1 MSTIEIKQHD
11 ITDCGAACLTSIAA
25 YYGLTMP
32 VARIRQMAST
42 DRKGTNVLGLITAAE
57 KLGFM
62 TKAVK
67 SLKQDGATNIE
78 PLHKIPLPAIAHII
92 IDGKLQHYI
101 VIYKI
106 TDKWIR
112 IMDPA
117 IGKLEKWSLQKF
129 ESRWTGVLVVMV
141 PDEGSFKKGTE
152 KISIVSRLLYL
163 LKPHRGVII
172 QSIFGALIYTILGL
186 GTSIFVQKIVDYV
199 LPNSNENLLNLM
211 GVVMICILA
220 LSAFINYCR
229 SIFMLKIG
237 QRIDI
242 RLILGYYK
250 HLLRL
255 PQSFFDN
262 MRTGE
267 LISRIGD
274 AMKIRS
280 FINDTL
286 ISLISGVFT
295 ILFAFVLMFTYYW
308 KLALVIL
315 LTIPLYA
322 ITYWA
327 YNKVNKKTQRR
338 IMEEAAELESHLVE
352 SINVVR
358 TIKSFGIEEYA
369 NIKTETRF
377 IAFQNTAYNS
387 GVNALTASS
396 ASMIISQLFTIILL
410 WCGSNF
416 VIGHE
421 ITPGE
426 LLSFYALIGYF
437 IGPIGSLIGMNL
449 VFQDAKI
456 ASERLFEILDLE
468 NEEEENKIT
477 ISKEHIGDISFNNVS
492 FSYGTRAN
500 IFNNLNLRIKKGEIT
515 AIVGES
521 GSGKSTLSSLLQN
534 LYPLS
539 EGSIKIGEID
549 IKYIDNDNL
558 RSIIGVVPQKVDLF
572 EVTIIE
578 NIVLGENE
586 PDMEKMINVCNSI
599 GLLDFIQNLPNG
611 FSTDIGE
618 NGVKLS
624 GGQRQRL
631 AIARALYRTPEVLIL
646 DEATSALDS
655 QSEKYIKDMILK
667 LKQEG
672 RTIIV
677 IAHRLGT
684 ITDADKIVV
693 IEDGRV
699 VEEGSHSELM
709 ENSASYKRLFT
720 TQITNGNL

>member
-1 MSTIEIKQHD
+1 
-11 ITDCGAACLTSIAA
+11 
-25 YYGLTMP
+25 
-32 VARIRQMAST
+32 
-42 DRKGTNVLGLITAAE
+42 
-57 KLGFM
+57 
-62 TKAVK
+62 
-67 SLKQDGATNIE
+67 
-78 PLHKIPLPAIAHII
+78 
-92 IDGKLQHYI
+92 
-101 VIYKI
+101 
-106 TDKWIR
+106 
-112 IMDPA
+112 
-117 IGKLEKWSLQKF
+117 
-129 ESRWTGVLVVMV
+129 
-141 PDEGSFKKGTE
+141 
-152 KISIVSRLLYL
+152 
-163 LKPHRGVII
+163 
-172 QSIFGALIYTILGL
+172 
-186 GTSIFVQKIVDYV
+186 
-199 LPNSNENLLNLM
+199 
-211 GVVMICILA
+211 
-220 LSAFINYCR
+220 
-229 SIFMLKIG
+229 MLKIG

-410 WCGSNF
+410 WRGSNF

-572 EVTIIE
+572 EGTIIE